1 MHVRRHV
8 LVNVLKCGL
17 RLAVGHH
24 ESESRFKLKARS
36 ARVFVFT
43 RIHRLKIYWFK
54 HLDLVATL
62 ICLRPWA
69 FEFNDLVLFN
79 VYCFI
84 IAKALLLKLTSS
96 T

>member
-8 LVNVLKCGL
+8 LVNILKCGL

-43 RIHRLKIYWFK
+43 RIH
-54 HLDLVATL
+54 
-62 ICLRPWA
+62 
-69 FEFNDLVLFN
+69 
-79 VYCFI
+79 
-84 IAKALLLKLTSS
+84 
-96 T
+96 